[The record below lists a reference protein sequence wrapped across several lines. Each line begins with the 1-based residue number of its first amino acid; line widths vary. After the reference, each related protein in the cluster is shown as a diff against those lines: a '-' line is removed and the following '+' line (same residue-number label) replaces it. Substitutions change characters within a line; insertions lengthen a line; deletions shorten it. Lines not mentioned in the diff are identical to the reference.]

1 VARDRK
7 RAKQRRD
14 RSAAVARR
22 TARASADGAAPG
34 AQATAP
40 EEPDHV
46 DGRAHAP
53 GTIERADL
61 PGALEH
67 VGSEDEFDA
76 AIVRGAGGVVA
87 PDPVTDAPDPIADAP
102 DHLSEEEIEAE
113 DEAEDALQEPS
124 GPGGGGAGGTGGGG
138 GRGGGGGDGGHE
150 ARRPSGAPLRGGNR
164 AIGFLGASWAE
175 LQRVQWPDRRQVT
188 QATAV
193 VLGFVT
199 IAGVYLGVADT
210 VAKEIVEFIL

>member
-1 VARDRK
+1 MARDRK

-14 RSAAVARR
+14 R
-22 TARASADGAAPG
+22 GAALGRRAARTGGAGTSPG
-34 AQATAP
+34 SNGAPPEGASNGAPPADEQA
-40 EEPDHV
+40 E
-46 DGRAHAP
+46 RLHAP

-67 VGSEDEFDA
+67 VGTEDEFDA
-76 AIVRGAGGVVA
+76 ALIRGASGA
-87 PDPVTDAPDPIADAP
+87 PLGRRDEGEFNAEIASS
-102 DHLSEEEIEAE
+102 LEG
-113 DEAEDALQEPS
+113 EAEDALQEPAGAGS
-124 GPGGGGAGGTGGGG
+124 GSGGGGVGAIALG
-138 GRGGGGGDGGHE
+138 GRGGEG
-150 ARRPSGAPLRGGNR
+150 AAARPSGAPLRGGNK
-164 AIGFLGASWAE
+164 AIGFLRASWAE

-193 VLGFVT
+193 VIGFVA